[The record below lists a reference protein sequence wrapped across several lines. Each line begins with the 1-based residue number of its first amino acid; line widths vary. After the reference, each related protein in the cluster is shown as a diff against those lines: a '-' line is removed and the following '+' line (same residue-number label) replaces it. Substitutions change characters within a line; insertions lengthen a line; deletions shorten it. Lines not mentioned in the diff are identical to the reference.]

1 MPYRFQFARGDAGA
15 VQENPSQE
23 DENLP
28 ADHVLA
34 ANVARLMGEQSLQ
47 SIREAMAKKQ
57 IAIGQGTLAQAKRGH
72 TGTRL
77 ATLQKIGA
85 FYGFTVDQLL
95 QRELGATADAWPFA
109 PELYE
114 RIARLDRAQRARVE
128 RSLVVAVEL
137 AEGSILQTEDSATS
151 LLEKGNFQ
159 GGVNSVT
166 QPASKRLTKG

>member
-1 MPYRFQFARGDAGA
+1 MPYRFQFARGNACA
-15 VQENPSQE
+15 VQENPAQD

-28 ADHVLA
+28 PDSVLA
-34 ANVARLMGEQSLQ
+34 ANLARLMGQQSLQ

-72 TGTRL
+72 RGTRL

-85 FYGFTVDQLL
+85 HYGFTVDQLL
-95 QRELGATADAWPFA
+95 QPDLGATADAWPFS

-114 RIARLDRAQRARVE
+114 RVTRLDKTQRARVE
-128 RSLVVAVEL
+128 KSLVVALEL
-137 AEGSILQTEDSATS
+137 AEGAILQTDDPADS
-151 LLEKGNFQ
+151 LLRQGTFQ

-166 QPASKRLTKG
+166 QAATKRLTKG